1 MCKRWVVDYQPDR
14 FNSTWD
20 VLRILDD
27 RDQDHPRGPLV
38 LAQVNVMPF
47 APHVHHALA
56 NAALMAAAPDLL
68 AALEAAEDHLVGLY
82 GDDGTLTDRPLALHN
97 QIVSAIAKAK
107 AQIED

>member
-27 RDQDHPRGPLV
+27 RDQDHPQGPLV

-68 AALEAAEDHLVGLY
+68 GALEM
-82 GDDGTLTDRPLALHN
+82 ALESLDAVDVP
-97 QIVSAIAKAK
+97 QEWDCRSKARAAIAKAK
-107 AQIED
+107 AQIEY

>member
-27 RDQDHPRGPLV
+27 RDQDHPQGPLV

-56 NAALMAAAPDLL
+56 NAALMAAAPELL
-68 AALEAAEDHLVGLY
+68 GALEM
-82 GDDGTLTDRPLALHN
+82 ALESLDAVDVP
-97 QIVSAIAKAK
+97 QEWDCRSKARAAIAKAK
-107 AQIED
+107 AQIEY